1 MTNLDT
7 DKTLEHYNIDGV
19 SPSDVI
25 HVVTENDVSDA
36 LLNCHANGLSVV
48 PWSGGTRMN
57 IGNIPTRYDVALDL
71 SGLRSNIEHVAGDM
85 TVVCDAGVNIG
96 ELEALLRAQGQ
107 RLPFNVPFPET
118 ATIGGSIASN
128 APNRLRVMFGGLRDW
143 VIGMRVV
150 LADGT
155 STKSGGRVVKNV
167 QGYDLHRLHT
177 GAYGTLGV
185 ITEVGIK
192 LVPLPK
198 ATRTVAMWFDQID
211 LAGQGAV
218 EIGHSQLNVECA
230 RLFCGG
236 GVAGMVRDLSS
247 DRYMDAS
254 NDLTRSAVLT
264 MVQISGSRASLER
277 QTRELTGLAG
287 TIPALGYEVLDSK
300 SESDAWKYMESPLEH
315 ADVDFRARII
325 SKASDTIRI
334 MDGLQ
339 RFCQTRGY
347 EDNFSGMTDVGYGTL
362 TISIDKIED
371 TIANDLASQSI
382 KTSQACGGSAL
393 IEKCSIAVKNNL
405 DVFGIDD
412 KVREL
417 MLNMKREYDPNRVLN
432 SGRYAFRI

>member
-7 DKTLEHYNIDGV
+7 DKTLEHYNVDGV

-25 HVVTENDVSDA
+25 HVASENDVCDA
-36 LLNCHANGLSVV
+36 LINCHANGLSVV

-57 IGNIPTRYDVALDL
+57 IGNIPTRYDVALNL

-85 TVVCDAGVNIG
+85 TVVCDAGVTIG
-96 ELEALLRAQGQ
+96 ELETLLRAQGQ

-143 VIGMRVV
+143 VIGMRIV

-177 GAYGTLGV
+177 GAHGTLGV

-218 EIGHSQLNVECA
+218 EIGHSQLNIECA

-247 DRYMDAS
+247 DRYMDAG
-254 NDLTRSAVLT
+254 NDLTQSAVLT
-264 MVQISGSRASLER
+264 MVQISGSKASLER

-300 SESDAWKYMESPLEH
+300 SESAAWEYMESTLER
-315 ADVDFRARII
+315 ADVDFRARIV
-325 SKASDTIRI
+325 SKASDTLRI
-334 MDGLQ
+334 MDGLR
-339 RFCQTRGY
+339 RFCQTHGY
-347 EDNFSGMTDVGYGTL
+347 DDSFSGMADVGYGTL
-362 TISIDKIED
+362 TISVEKIED
-371 TIANDLASQSI
+371 TIANDLALQCI
-382 KTSQACGGSAL
+382 KTSKACGGSAL
-393 IEKCSIAVKNNL
+393 IEKCSVAVKRNI
-405 DVFGIDD
+405 DIFGIDD

-417 MLNMKREYDPNRVLN
+417 MLNMKREYDPNGVLN
-432 SGRYAFRI
+432 RGRYAFRI

>member
-7 DKTLEHYNIDGV
+7 DKTLEHYNVDGV

-25 HVVTENDVSDA
+25 HVVNQNDVCDA
-36 LLNCHANGLSVV
+36 LINCHANGLSVV

-57 IGNIPTRYDVALDL
+57 IGNIPTRYDVAIDL

-85 TVVCDAGVNIG
+85 TVVCDAGVTIG
-96 ELEALLRAQGQ
+96 ELETLLRAQGQ

-218 EIGHSQLNVECA
+218 EIGHSQLNIECA

-247 DRYMDAS
+247 DRYMDAG
-254 NDLTRSAVLT
+254 NDLTQSAVLT
-264 MVQISGSRASLER
+264 MVQISGSKASLER

-300 SESDAWKYMESPLEH
+300 SESDAWEYMESTSER
-315 ADVDFRARII
+315 ADVDFRARIV
-325 SKASDTIRI
+325 SKASDTLRI

-339 RFCQTRGY
+339 RFCQTHGY
-347 EDNFSGMTDVGYGTL
+347 DDNFSGMADVGYGTL
-362 TISIDKIED
+362 TISVGKIED
-371 TIANDLASQSI
+371 TIANDLASQCI
-382 KTSQACGGSAL
+382 KTSKACGGSAL
-393 IEKCSIAVKNNL
+393 IEKCSVAVKRNI
-405 DVFGIDD
+405 DIFGIDD

-417 MLNMKREYDPNRVLN
+417 MLNMKREYDPNGVLN
-432 SGRYAFRI
+432 RGRYAFRI

>member
-7 DKTLEHYNIDGV
+7 DKTLEHYNVDGV

-25 HVVTENDVSDA
+25 HVVSENDVCDT
-36 LLNCHANGLSVV
+36 LINCHANNLSVV
-48 PWSGGTRMN
+48 PWSGGTRTN

-85 TVVCDAGVNIG
+85 TVVCDAGVTIG
-96 ELEALLRAQGQ
+96 ELETLLRTQGQ

-247 DRYMDAS
+247 DRYMDAG
-254 NDLTRSAVLT
+254 NDLTQSAVLT
-264 MVQISGSRASLER
+264 MVQISGSKASLER

-300 SESDAWKYMESPLEH
+300 SESAAWEYMESTLER
-315 ADVDFRARII
+315 ADVDFRARIV
-325 SKASDTIRI
+325 SKASDTLRI
-334 MDGLQ
+334 MDGLR
-339 RFCQTRGY
+339 RFCQTHGY
-347 EDNFSGMTDVGYGTL
+347 DDNFSGMADVGYGTL
-362 TISIDKIED
+362 TISVEKIED
-371 TIANDLASQSI
+371 TIANDLASQCI
-382 KTSQACGGSAL
+382 KTSKACGGSAL
-393 IEKCSIAVKNNL
+393 IEKCSVAVKRNI
-405 DVFGIDD
+405 DIFGIDD

-417 MLNMKREYDPNRVLN
+417 MLNMKREYDPNGVLN
-432 SGRYAFRI
+432 RGRYAFRI